1 MFEIMQPKIIQNLHS
16 CPSNLMQTG
25 HSRSG
30 LQAGRTFNPSGSQG
44 FFYLDEVI
52 SGSLVTIQLE
62 VSTDMVFI
70 SYLTADCQ
78 PAVPTQRLTPTG
90 SASGKCLEPLVLVC
104 DSNAW
109 TPDTWPVP

>member
-1 MFEIMQPKIIQNLHS
+1 MFDIFSRKFIQNFHPNSSPSNLHS
-16 CPSNLMQTG
+16 
-25 HSRSG
+25 RFG
-30 LQAGRTFNPSGSQG
+30 LQADSQTFNPSGSQG

-52 SGSLVTIQLE
+52 AGSLVTIQLE

-70 SYLTADCQ
+70 SYLTEDRQ
-78 PAVPTQRLTPTG
+78 AVPIQRLTPTG

-109 TPDTWPVP
+109 TPDTRPVP

>member
-1 MFEIMQPKIIQNLHS
+1 MFDIFHPNS
-16 CPSNLMQTG
+16 SPSNL

-30 LQAGRTFNPSGSQG
+30 LQADSQTFNPSGSQG

-52 SGSLVTIQLE
+52 AGSLVTIQLE

-70 SYLTADCQ
+70 SYLTEDRQA
-78 PAVPTQRLTPTG
+78 AVPIQRLTPTG

-109 TPDTWPVP
+109 TPDTRPVP